1 MEKQYEYTIDE
12 ERKIIYFPPP
22 SGGPPSWMAYAR
34 SCYFRDHF
42 GYEYQRVTLTRYS
55 WGLHIKE
62 NEVKTITL
70 GTKEDK

>member
-1 MEKQYEYTIDE
+1 LEKKYEYTIDE
-12 ERKIIYFPPP
+12 ERKIIYYPPAF
-22 SGGPPSWMAYAR
+22 GGPPSWVSYAR

-42 GYEYQRVTLTRYS
+42 GYGYQRVILSRES
-55 WGLHIKE
+55 WEIHIKE